1 MTITFVA
8 TSNKNLKRMEFW
20 GDETTL
26 QQAIEQSKPF
36 GGAFAKE
43 KGADSGLFPP
53 GLFPP
58 HSTTSDGLIVQSSSE
73 PEAKSVQSRLGLISA
88 VTDAYNSHLD
98 LVLDPND
105 FWITIVAQFSAY
117 INGGDRAESLRDSI
131 VDFDGKKT
139 LTVTAAGTLFTTDFG
154 RMTVSMVDEIAQ
166 NIKDPSLREWFLP
179 GFSTSTTNDK
189 ICASVAC
196 MSALQNYFDYRFCLA
211 CGIPN
216 VTLRGTVSDWKLL
229 RSKIERLLE
238 FDLDDKLMSA
248 WLKLLRPICD
258 NLVGSAEGKPKVAFW
273 DQICCHLGGGSG
285 PRYLSGWITAFSVFS
300 TNGRWQGRS
309 GSAES
314 GHESDAPHS
323 GDGPAT
329 TKAAG
334 TAVAQDDTND
344 LNHNQMSVPV
354 TIDDNGKEYKATL
367 FAGQFIFESL
377 ENGAHPAVRPRNDWA
392 IAIPASRE
400 AILEGL
406 VFPTW
411 SGTAAANDSE
421 RGEEES
427 VAKTVSKTRPLDDME
442 TMDTNADGATGCHER
457 PECSG
462 QASLS
467 ASLSTPGATSSGA
480 MTELE
485 QKDSSPAPGAA
496 HVGQPDSASSPP
508 SPFPPPSSPV
518 SRASSLLDVAGCQ
531 SRMPQK
537 NENKANVP
545 PRRQFS
551 ARQLSASILTPSHNL
566 HSCHRNVDAAPVEA
580 PMETEWEA
588 ERRMET
594 EWEAEA
600 EAEGE
605 GEGEAAAA
613 AAAAA
618 AAEAGEQGNSSETVV
633 PAGVGVEASEPPS
646 PLAAATGAHPGA
658 VVPQAEEERGAEEE
672 GNINVCVVSNVAGR
686 VKGVVARLFSLM
698 GVAKRGNSKQTGRA
712 KAGKGK
718 VAQGPGVAAEGPRR
732 SPRLQRTRV
741 QARAVSMTRAMSR
754 AVSLARSM
762 SEAAASDTCECANA
776 GPLRAVSGEREKE
789 QELEARRC
797 ARASA
802 KGERHLED
810 ELETVWVQEQR
821 VSEAFRSEVTG
832 TGIVTGTRRAERKA
846 RSLRA
851 AFESAGGSVPAPP
864 ADRWSRAQFHCATGG
879 QLGIELCSVSWAGTG
894 TVWRFGWQLEQQEGG
909 RGADALQ
916 AAEEGTRVVEDDDA
930 RCKGQGR
937 DTEAAAHLTHP
948 GQSFELQVLSAS
960 DSGLARAGDG

>member
-1 MTITFVA
+1 MHEYEDPLFALYRASNDQEYELNKKAEREISAARREANEHMRDLLDECDGNVEDAAWMAWDRYIYPVA
-8 TSNKNLKRMEFW
+8 TQYCTR
-20 GDETTL
+20 
-26 QQAIEQSKPF
+26 
-36 GGAFAKE
+36 GA
-43 KGADSGLFPP
+43 
-53 GLFPP
+53 
-58 HSTTSDGLIVQSSSE
+58 
-73 PEAKSVQSRLGLISA
+73 
-88 VTDAYNSHLD
+88 TD
-98 LVLDPND
+98 
-105 FWITIVAQFSAY
+105 T
-117 INGGDRAESLRDSI
+117 
-131 VDFDGKKT
+131 
-139 LTVTAAGTLFTTDFG
+139 
-154 RMTVSMVDEIAQ
+154 
-166 NIKDPSLREWFLP
+166 
-179 GFSTSTTNDK
+179 
-189 ICASVAC
+189 
-196 MSALQNYFDYRFCLA
+196 
-211 CGIPN
+211 
-216 VTLRGTVSDWKLL
+216 
-229 RSKIERLLE
+229 
-238 FDLDDKLMSA
+238 
-248 WLKLLRPICD
+248 
-258 NLVGSAEGKPKVAFW
+258 
-273 DQICCHLGGGSG
+273 
-285 PRYLSGWITAFSVFS
+285 
-300 TNGRWQGRS
+300 
-309 GSAES
+309 
-314 GHESDAPHS
+314 
-323 GDGPAT
+323 
-329 TKAAG
+329 
-334 TAVAQDDTND
+334 
-344 LNHNQMSVPV
+344 
-354 TIDDNGKEYKATL
+354 
-367 FAGQFIFESL
+367 
-377 ENGAHPAVRPRNDWA
+377 
-392 IAIPASRE
+392 ASRE

-762 SEAAASDTCECANA
+762 SEARRAIPASAPT
-776 GPLRAVSGEREKE
+776 P
-789 QELEARRC
+789 ARYGRF
-797 ARASA
+797 RASA
-802 KGERHLED
+802 KKSKNLKRGAVHVPVQKGSAISKTNSKPFGSKNNVSVKRSARRSLEQALSLAPAGPSVRPDPSEPLSSQPEGPSQRRRRTVGPGPSSIAQPAASLELSSAASLGPALALSGDSAGNLNSKKAGEVRTPCKQL
-810 ELETVWVQEQR
+810 
-821 VSEAFRSEVTG
+821 
-832 TGIVTGTRRAERKA
+832 RKA
-846 RSLRA
+846 RELLRMTTLA
-851 AFESAGGSVPAPP
+851 ARVKGVTPKLRPI
-864 ADRWSRAQFHCATGG
+864 SRTQ
-879 QLGIELCSVSWAGTG
+879 
-894 TVWRFGWQLEQQEGG
+894 
-909 RGADALQ
+909 
-916 AAEEGTRVVEDDDA
+916 
-930 RCKGQGR
+930 
-937 DTEAAAHLTHP
+937 
-948 GQSFELQVLSAS
+948 
-960 DSGLARAGDG
+960 ARASSFKF